1 MAKRRST
8 KRTLEGIERR
18 RIRGQARRL
27 EKKGFS
33 SWRFQPEILRSM
45 SLEELKAITTA
56 DINMESKYEGVL
68 SYQYFQENTR
78 QKERIAFYRE
88 GVLPANVQ
96 AHVEEEKFK
105 REWKIDWD
113 LEREHQRQQDED
125 YEDQFG
131 TFEPEDDEEEEA
143 RERARR
149 EREERAE
156 EYDRRVTDGK
166 VKIDRLYEITGDY
179 FTRFANWIMGEID
192 YAIENLGEDI
202 VAYFLSTMPE
212 SVVEHIQ
219 KVLTY
224 ETTGETAIGYVQELV
239 TYLRAGEKLSDEDLR
254 VLQGIADSDED
265 GEDYMV

>member
-8 KRTLEGIERR
+8 KRTAEGIERR

-27 EKKGFS
+27 EKKGFR
-33 SWRFQPEILRSM
+33 SWRFQPEFLKLL

-56 DINMESKYEGVL
+56 DINMESTYEGVL
-68 SYQYFQENTR
+68 SYQFF
-78 QKERIAFYRE
+78 KERTKQRERTAFYKE
-88 GVLPANVQ
+88 GVLPDELKEYVTDQKEEIAFQRELDRIRAN
-96 AHVEEEKFK
+96 KS
-105 REWKIDWD
+105 
-113 LEREHQRQQDED
+113 
-125 YEDQFG
+125 EDQFG
-131 TFEPEDDEEEEA
+131 TEEEA

-156 EYDRRVTDGK
+156 EYATRVSEGK

-179 FTRFANWIMGEID
+179 FTRFSNWIMGEID
-192 YAIENLGEDI
+192 AAIENFGEDV
-202 VAYFLSTMPE
+202 VAYFLSTMPD

-224 ETTGETAIGYVQELV
+224 ETTGDTAVGYVQELV
-239 TYLRAGEKLSDEDLR
+239 TYLRAGEKLSDGDLR
-254 VLQGIADSDED
+254 ELQGIVDSDED